1 MGFYDCAM
9 RRPKKVLWL
18 TELIYKSQQKWA
30 RAGDDAAIVTELSK
44 LAKVAGLND
53 QKIQNCLEDTDKLR
67 ALVEWFKNNASN
79 DDIKS
84 TPSFIIDGEK
94 FSNMGYDDFSSI
106 IDSKIS
112 E

>member
-1 MGFYDCAM
+1 M
-9 RRPKKVLWL
+9 
-18 TELIYKSQQKWA
+18 
-30 RAGDDAAIVTELSK
+30 TELSK

-53 QKIQNCLEDTDKLR
+53 QKIQNCLEDTNKLR
-67 ALVEWFKNNASN
+67 ALVEWFKTNASN

>member
-1 MGFYDCAM
+1 M
-9 RRPKKVLWL
+9 
-18 TELIYKSQQKWA
+18 
-30 RAGDDAAIVTELSK
+30 TELSR

-67 ALVEWFKNNASN
+67 SLVEWFKNNASN

-94 FSNMGYDDFSSI
+94 FSNMGYEDFSSV